1 MVPTAFG
8 ETRIANSSSS
18 IHNAKKKKKIAW
30 LTLLIQNPDTILVDH
45 SVGPRLSFSPFLL
58 GNCPSS
64 ASIFNEMGTD
74 FPFALCEEVDVNSR
88 IECVLTKKKH
98 WIK

>member
-1 MVPTAFG
+1 MQTAAAAY
-8 ETRIANSSSS
+8 TMQRR
-18 IHNAKKKKKIAW
+18 KKIAW

-88 IECVLTKKKH
+88 IECVLTKKTLDKVN
-98 WIK
+98 IQT